1 MEYCLVNWIVNY
13 TLADIINCN
22 KPGNRK
28 AIIHIKTNSLGQ
40 VFALFFCG
48 LLEFYGQKKR
58 QHNSMLN
65 WYLLALAAAVNFLHF
80 FVSVKLFFLS
90 LCLFAV
96 TSDLLEIFECFMN
109 FIWNKDN
116 APMPKKKSIEFQSIS

>member
-80 FVSVKLFFLS
+80 FVSVKLFFS
-90 LCLFAV
+90 LFVCSYKWFVGNLWMFHEFY
-96 TSDLLEIFECFMN
+96 LEQRQCT
-109 FIWNKDN
+109 N
-116 APMPKKKSIEFQSIS
+116 AKKKSIEFQSIS